1 MSGQL
6 EPMSQSLPTQFRVH
20 RSISEV
26 PEAAWDALVDEEAA
40 PFLEWAWLEALE
52 SSGSVSPA
60 SGWEPRHLALWRGH
74 RPIAAAPAYVKT
86 DSSGEFVFDFS
97 WATASERAGVPYY
110 PKLVIA
116 APLTPATG
124 RRFLVAPGEDRA
136 SRVLELARGALELAR
151 AERLSSVHVLFPTEA
166 EALAL
171 EPLGF
176 AVRQGVQYHF
186 LNEGYRTLEDVLQR
200 FTSKRRNQLKRERRA
215 PAEQGLQIRVVR
227 GDALAGAD
235 PRETFRLY
243 ASTVDKFAWGRRYL
257 NPRFFAR
264 VLERFRHRVELV
276 QAWSGDRLV
285 AGAFNLSGDRVLYG
299 RYWGCFEEFPFLH
312 FNVCLY
318 AGMEETIR
326 RGLLRFEPGAGGEHK
341 LVRGFTPSL
350 TYSAHALFHR
360 GLDRAVREFLSHE
373 RAAIQS
379 GLPSWRA
386 ETGFKD

>member
-1 MSGQL
+1 
-6 EPMSQSLPTQFRVH
+6 MSQSLPTQLKVH
-20 RSISEV
+20 RAISEI
-26 PEAAWDALVDEEAA
+26 PEAAWNALVDEEAA
-40 PFLEWAWLEALE
+40 PFLEWRWLEALE
-52 SSGSVSPA
+52 WSGSVAEA

-74 RPIAAAPAYVKT
+74 RLVAAAPAYVKS

-110 PKLVIA
+110 PKLVVA

-124 RRFLVAPGEDRA
+124 RRFLVAPGEDRSA
-136 SRVLELARGALELAR
+136 RTLELAQGALELAR
-151 AERLSSVHVLFPTEA
+151 EEHLSSVHVLFPTEA

-176 AVRQGVQYHF
+176 ALRQGVQYHF
-186 LNEGYRTLEDVLQR
+186 LNEGYRAPEDVLQR
-200 FTSKRRNQLKRERRA
+200 FTSKRRNQLRRERRA
-215 PAEQGLQIRVVR
+215 PAAQGLEIRVLR
-227 GDALAGAD
+227 GEALAEAD
-235 PRETFRLY
+235 PKETFRLY

-257 NPRFFAR
+257 NPRFFDR
-264 VLERFRHRVELV
+264 VLDRFRHRVELV
-276 QAWSGDRLV
+276 QAIAGDRVV
-285 AGAFNLSGDRVLYG
+285 AGAFNVAGDRVLYG
-299 RYWGCFEEFPFLH
+299 RYWGCFEEHPFLH

-318 AGMEETIR
+318 AGMDEVVR

-360 GLDRAVREFLSHE
+360 GLDRAVRDFLTHE
-373 RAAIQS
+373 RAAIRA
-379 GLPSWRA
+379 GIPAWRA

>member
-1 MSGQL
+1 MVGQL
-6 EPMSQSLPTQFRVH
+6 EPMSQSLPTHLKVL

-26 PEAAWDALVDEEAA
+26 PETAWDALVDPEAI
-40 PFLEWAWLEALE
+40 PFLEWRWLEALE
-52 SSGSVSPA
+52 ASGSVSPA
-60 SGWEPRHLALWRGH
+60 SGWDPRHLTLWRGH
-74 RPIAAAPAYVKT
+74 RLVAAAPAYRKS

-124 RRFLVAPGEDRA
+124 RRFLVAPGEDRTA
-136 SRVLELARGALELAR
+136 RTLDLARGALELAR
-151 AERLSSVHVLFPTEA
+151 EEELSSVHVLFPTEA
-166 EALAL
+166 EAAAL

-176 AVRQGVQYHF
+176 AVRHGVQYHF
-186 LNEGYRTLEDVLQR
+186 VNEGYRTPEDVLQR

-215 PAEQGLQIRVVR
+215 PAQQGLTLRVLR
-227 GDALAGAD
+227 GDALAEAD

-243 ASTVDKFAWGRRYL
+243 SSTVDKFAWGHRYL
-257 NPRFFAR
+257 NTRFFQR
-264 VLERFRHRVELV
+264 VLEQFRDRVELV
-276 QAWSGDRLV
+276 QALAGDRVV
-285 AGAFNLSGDRVLYG
+285 AGAFNLASDRVLYG
-299 RYWGCFEEFPFLH
+299 RYWGCFEEHPFLH

-318 AGMEETIR
+318 AGMDEVIS
-326 RGLLRFEPGAGGEHK
+326 RGLSRFEPGAGGEHK

-360 GLDRAVREFLSHE
+360 GLDRAVREFLAHE
-373 RAAIQS
+373 RAAIQT
-379 GLPSWRA
+379 GLPAWRA